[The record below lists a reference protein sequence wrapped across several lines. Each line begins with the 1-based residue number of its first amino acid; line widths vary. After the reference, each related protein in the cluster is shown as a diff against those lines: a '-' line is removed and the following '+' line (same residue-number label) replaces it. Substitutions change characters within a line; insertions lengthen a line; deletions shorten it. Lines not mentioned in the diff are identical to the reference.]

1 MAEAAGQER
10 TERAT
15 GKRRQEARKR
25 GQVAVS
31 REIPSTLI
39 LLTSLGVFYFAGAH
53 LFDQLT
59 RLVAAMFGRLGS
71 IRVYTIS
78 DAGALAFD
86 LILSFLILLAPIL
99 LPLLAA
105 GLIGNIG
112 QIGFEFHLDPI
123 TPKLSKLNPVAGLKR
138 LFSLRGLVELA
149 KSVLKILMVGLI
161 AWSVV
166 SSYFTEF
173 PTLVHRDLGG
183 IWDFVHTAAFKI
195 IFYVSLA
202 LIVLAALDYAY
213 QRWQYE
219 QSLKMTKQEVK
230 DERKQAEGDPKVKA
244 RIRTLQR
251 QAAYQRM
258 MAEVPKS
265 DVVITNPTH
274 LAVALRFDPAE
285 MPAPRVVAK
294 GADAI
299 AERIRDIAREHNV
312 PLVENKP
319 LAQALYKMADL
330 GDYIPVDLYRAVA
343 EVLAYVYRLKRK
355 HSL

>member
-1 MAEAAGQER
+1 MAESTGQER

-25 GQVAVS
+25 GQVALS

-39 LLTSLGVFYFAGAH
+39 LLTLLGVFYFAGAH
-53 LFDQLT
+53 LFDQLI
-59 RLVAAMFGRLGS
+59 RLVAGMFGRLTI
-71 IRVYTIS
+71 IRVHTIS

-86 LILSFLILLAPIL
+86 LLQTFLLLLAPIC
-99 LPLLAA
+99 LPLLVA
-105 GLIGNIG
+105 GVVGNIS
-112 QIGFEFHLDPI
+112 QIGFELHLEPMA
-123 TPKLSKLNPVAGLKR
+123 PQLSKLNPLAGLKR

-149 KSVLKILMVGLI
+149 KSVLKIVFVGLI
-161 AWSVV
+161 VWSVV
-166 SSYFTEF
+166 SSYLTEF

-202 LIVLAALDYAY
+202 LIVLAVLDYGY

-230 DERKQAEGDPKVKA
+230 DERKQTEGDPQVKA
-244 RIRTLQR
+244 RIRALQR

-258 MAEVPKS
+258 MTEVPKS

-285 MPAPRVVAK
+285 MAAPRVVAK
-294 GADAI
+294 GADYI

-312 PLVENKP
+312 PLVENKT
-319 LAQALYKMADL
+319 LAQALYKMADV

-343 EVLAYVYRLKRK
+343 EVLAYVYRLKGK
-355 HSL
+355 YSL

>member
-1 MAEAAGQER
+1 MAESAGQER

-25 GQVAVS
+25 GQVALS

-59 RLVAAMFGRLGS
+59 RLMATMFGRLNS
-71 IRVYTIS
+71 IRVHTVS

-86 LILSFLILLAPIL
+86 LIPSFLILLAPIC
-99 LPLLAA
+99 LPLLVA
-105 GLIGNIG
+105 GVIGNIG
-112 QIGFEFHLDPI
+112 QIGFELHLEPL
-123 TPKLSKLNPVAGLKR
+123 TPKLSKLSPVAGLKR
-138 LFSLRGLVELA
+138 VFSLRGLVELA
-149 KSVLKILMVGLI
+149 KSVLKIVFIGLI

-166 SSYFTEF
+166 SGYLTEF

-202 LIVLAALDYAY
+202 LIVLAVLDYAY

-244 RIRTLQR
+244 RIRSLQR

-274 LAVALRFDPAE
+274 LAVALRFDPSE

-294 GADAI
+294 GADTI

-343 EVLAYVYRLKRK
+343 EVLAYVYRLKGK

>member
-1 MAEAAGQER
+1 MAESAGQER

-15 GKRRQEARKR
+15 SKRRQEARKR

-39 LLTSLGVFYFAGAH
+39 LLTSLGVFYFAGEH
-53 LFDQLT
+53 LFGQLT
-59 RLVAAMFGRLGS
+59 RLVASMFGRLNS
-71 IRVYTIS
+71 IRVHTVS

-86 LILSFLILLAPIL
+86 LIPSFLVLLAPVC
-99 LPLLAA
+99 LPLLVA
-105 GLIGNIG
+105 GVIGNIG
-112 QIGFEFHLDPI
+112 QIGFELHLDPI
-123 TPKLSKLNPVAGLKR
+123 TPKLSKLNPAAGLKR
-138 LFSLRGLVELA
+138 VFSLRGLVELA
-149 KSVLKILMVGLI
+149 KSVLKIVFVGLI

-166 SSYFTEF
+166 SGYLAEF

-183 IWDFVHTAAFKI
+183 IWDFAHTAAFKI

-202 LIVLAALDYAY
+202 LIVLAVLDYAY

-251 QAAYQRM
+251 QVAYQRM

-285 MPAPRVVAK
+285 MAAPRVVAK
-294 GADAI
+294 GADHI

-319 LAQALYKMADL
+319 LAQALYKMAEL

-343 EVLAYVYRLKRK
+343 EVLAYVYRLKGK